1 MNTEPNRELIALNI
15 IWLEQA
21 LALVE
26 QLDDEVFAMSP
37 AGLAPHRV
45 GAHLR
50 HILDFY
56 ECFFD
61 GLKSRRI
68 DYDSRKRDE
77 SVERDRWFAAAK
89 IRAIIRSFEAA
100 LPGDPSLGVRLEG
113 ADLNA
118 WLPSSVGRELQALS
132 SHTIHHFALIAMTL
146 RVHGVGVDPE
156 FGMSPS
162 TLRYQAA
169 KVREAA

>member
-1 MNTEPNRELIALNI
+1 MIEANRKLIALNI
-15 IWLEQA
+15 NWLQRA

-26 QLDDEVFAMSP
+26 QLEDGVFAASP

-68 DYDSRKRDE
+68 DYDNRKRDE
-77 SVERDRWFAAAK
+77 SVERNRSSAAAK
-89 IRAIIRSFEAA
+89 IRAIIRSFEAV
-100 LPGDPSLGVRLEG
+100 LPEEPTLRVRLEG
-113 ADLNA
+113 ADVDA

-132 SHTIHHFALIAMTL
+132 SHTIHHFALIAVIL
-146 RVHGVGVDPE
+146 RVHGVDVDSE

-162 TLRYQAA
+162 TSRYQAE
-169 KVREAA
+169 REAA